1 MKDNQEIAK
10 DYTEWQIKTGGY
22 ARDMTLRDHFA
33 ALAMQGLFANP
44 KLEKQIVQGGG
55 AFGGW
60 IESSAY
66 AWADAMLKER
76 NK

>member
-1 MKDNQEIAK
+1 MKDTREIAE
-10 DYTEWQIKTGGY
+10 DYTEWMTKTGGY
-22 ARDMTLRDHFA
+22 ARDMTMRDYFA
-33 ALAMQGLFANP
+33 GLAMQGLFANP
-44 KLEKQIVQGGG
+44 KLEKQIIEGGG

-76 NK
+76 SK